1 MGAGAVLN
9 IVVVIVWIE
18 TSTCG
23 QHLTLQVVCVVT
35 PCDFGNLEID
45 KESLSNPVPIHSC
58 RHHYLQALAVLLAVE
73 PHSFTK
79 SKKTGM
85 FF

>member
-18 TSTCG
+18 TSVCG
-23 QHLTLQVVCVVT
+23 QHLTLQVVNVVT
-35 PCDFGNLEID
+35 PCDFGDLEID
-45 KESLSNPVPIHSC
+45 KEWLGNRVLGHSC
-58 RHHYLQALAVLLAVE
+58 KHHYLQPLTFLFAVE
-73 PHSFTK
+73 SCSFTK
-79 SKKTGM
+79 LKKTSM